1 MKMVLDSGALVALDK
16 GDPLMWRRLKMS
28 GLSGIPPVTHGG
40 VIGQVWRG
48 VGPRQ
53 ARLAKALAG
62 IEVVALDND
71 LGRSAGELL
80 RVSKTSDVIDA
91 AIVLLAD
98 RAGQIFTSDIDDLRV
113 LAEAAGLDVELVPV

>member
-1 MKMVLDSGALVALDK
+1 MVLDSGALVALDK
-16 GDPLMWRRLKMS
+16 GDPPMWRRLKMS
-28 GLSGIPPVTHGG
+28 SLSGTPPITHGG
-40 VIGQVWRG
+40 VIGQAWRG
-48 VGPRQ
+48 LGPRQ

-62 IEVVALDND
+62 IEVVALDGG

-91 AIVLLAD
+91 AIVLLAHD
-98 RAGQIFTSDIDDLRV
+98 AGQIFTSDVNDLSL